1 MKKSIIFVLAMSAFV
16 FAQTS
21 YIEILKSDVKT
32 QRRALV
38 TAAMDFSEEEA
49 QKFWPVCKD
58 YEFEVDKLIDAEIGL
73 FKEYAENYN
82 EMSDKKADELVEK
95 MMKIDNDQLSLK
107 KKFYDKFKKAL
118 TAKRAAKFLQ
128 VDNRLDLMISLQK
141 AEMIPVLE

>member
-49 QKFWPVCKD
+49 QKFWPVYKD

-73 FKEYAENYN
+73 FKEYAENYD